1 MDTTDKRIDQL
12 TATIERLS
20 STLAINERRY
30 QAMQRKLRI
39 ASVMI
44 VSVVLVAGFSF
55 NRAIQAQQ
63 PAIAPGIGQQQYVN
77 MLARS
82 QRLNAIAERVLTQ
95 IEQQQEQ
102 MERVRQEQMERVR
115 RKEITIEEAEAEAE
129 AEMPEMPDMGAII
142 AVVLNDM
149 KVALEL
155 VPQMAH
161 DMHTMSVVAQ
171 EMDRKMTIITA
182 NVDSTMGRMGR
193 TMPWFGW

>member
-12 TATIERLS
+12 TSTIERLS

-39 ASVMI
+39 ASVI
-44 VSVVLVAGFSF
+44 VLSVVLVAGFSF

-63 PAIAPGIGQQQYVN
+63 PAMAPGIGQQQYVN

-82 QRLNAIAERVLTQ
+82 QRLNAIAERVLRQ

-115 RKEITIEEAEAEAE
+115 RQEITIAEAEAE

-155 VPQMAH
+155 VPQMAN
-161 DMHTMSVVAQ
+161 DMRTMSIVAQ